1 MRLRKANILYLDAF
15 GDIHGGG
22 QVSLLN
28 LLKKLNREVFLP
40 LVVCP
45 YEGNFTA
52 TLRGMNIDV
61 EIINFPSLKKLNV
74 ISIISTFFRLRRLAK
89 EKEINIIHANA
100 PRPAFYGG
108 IVSLTSGIP
117 LIWHVR
123 ISHRDLLLD
132 SILSH
137 LSTKII
143 VVAETVKKKFKKYP
157 KGVQDKIF
165 TIYNGVDL
173 MEFNPSRN
181 GDRLREKLG
190 LGNEPVVGIVG
201 RLNPDKGHKYFIEA
215 ASRVPL
221 RCKFLIVG
229 DGPLRGKL
237 EDEAK
242 RLGISERVIFTG
254 FRSDI
259 SEIMAAIDV
268 FVLTSEKEH
277 FGRVLIEAMASAKP
291 VVAFDAGAARE
302 ILVGGE
308 SGFLVPPGD
317 TQILTQRMTYLL
329 NDKAMAMKMGCA
341 GRVHTE
347 KFFDLKIQTKKVEEV
362 YEGLLQRED
371 D

>member
-1 MRLRKANILYLDAF
+1 MRLRKTNILYLDAF

-52 TLRGMNIDV
+52 MLRGMNIGV
-61 EIINFPSLKKLNV
+61 EIINFPSIRRLNF
-74 ISIISTFFRLRRLAK
+74 IAIISAFFRLSRLLK
-89 EKEINIIHANA
+89 EKEIDIIHANA

-132 SILSH
+132 GILSR

-143 VVAETVKKKFKKYP
+143 VVSETVKKKFKKYP
-157 KGVQDKIF
+157 QGVQDKIF

-215 ASRVPL
+215 ASQIPL
-221 RCKFLIVG
+221 KCKFLIVG
-229 DGPLRGKL
+229 DGPLRKEL
-237 EDEAK
+237 EAEVK
-242 RLGISERVIFTG
+242 RTDISERVIFTG

-291 VVAFDAGAARE
+291 VVAFDAGAVGE
-302 ILVGGE
+302 IVVDGE
-308 SGFLVPPGD
+308 NGFLVPPKN
-317 TQILTQRMTYLL
+317 TQILAQRITYLL
-329 NDKAMAMKMGCA
+329 NDKAMTMKMGCA
-341 GRVHTE
+341 GCVRTE
-347 KFFDLKIQTKKVEEV
+347 KFFDLKMQTRKIEEV
-362 YEGLLQRED
+362 YQELLQG
-371 D
+371 